1 MKDDISIENEL
12 KNEYLQL
19 KKCSSYLREQYPK
32 IMSKNFDVNE
42 WQKERK
48 ILDNKMRKYSS
59 LIESLE
65 KAVDS
70 YKGNKDIDEKVLL
83 TIKDGL
89 VKIKKEFDYSKYKE
103 MKAKIDEF
111 KMATKDDKDLNEDE
125 DNFEQINSINTFAE
139 ELKKIRKKAMEDLE
153 KTAKLIKETKEKIE
167 IDKEEKI
174 EVKEE
179 PLLKEEKKEEKE
191 VEGNEEKKIFLGIE
205 WTRHKIIVTVL
216 IAIIVILT
224 IIAIVIGCKK

>member
-1 MKDDISIENEL
+1 MKDDISIEDEL
-12 KNEYLQL
+12 RDEYLQL
-19 KKCSSYLREQYPK
+19 KRCSSYLREQYPK

-48 ILDNKMRKYSS
+48 ILDNNMRKYSS

-103 MKAKIDEF
+103 MKAKIDKF

-125 DNFEQINSINTFAE
+125 DNFEQIYSINTFAE

>member
-1 MKDDISIENEL
+1 MKDDISIEHEL

-42 WQKERK
+42 WKKERK
-48 ILDNKMRKYSS
+48 ILDNNMRKYSS

-65 KAVDS
+65 KALDS

-125 DNFEQINSINTFAE
+125 DNFEQIYSINTFAE

-153 KTAKLIKETKEKIE
+153 QTAKLIKETKEKIE

-191 VEGNEEKKIFLGIE
+191 AEVNEEKKIFLGIE

>member
-1 MKDDISIENEL
+1 MKDDISIEHEL

-65 KAVDS
+65 KALVS
-70 YKGNKDIDEKVLL
+70 CKGNKDIDQKVLL
-83 TIKDGL
+83 TIKDGF

-111 KMATKDDKDLNEDE
+111 KMATEDDKDLNEDE
-125 DNFEQINSINTFAE
+125 DNFEQIYSINTFAE

-191 VEGNEEKKIFLGIE
+191 AEVNEEKKIFLGIE

>member
-32 IMSKNFDVNE
+32 IMSKIFDVNE

-48 ILDNKMRKYSS
+48 ILDNNMRKYSS

-103 MKAKIDEF
+103 MKTKIDEF
-111 KMATKDDKDLNEDE
+111 KMATEDDKDLNEDE
-125 DNFEQINSINTFAE
+125 DNFEQIYSINTFAE

-191 VEGNEEKKIFLGIE
+191 AEVNEEKKIFLGIE

>member
-48 ILDNKMRKYSS
+48 ILDNNMRKYSS

-89 VKIKKEFDYSKYKE
+89 VKIKKEFDYSKYNE
-103 MKAKIDEF
+103 MKAKIDKF

-125 DNFEQINSINTFAE
+125 DNFEQIYSINTFAE

-191 VEGNEEKKIFLGIE
+191 AEVNEEKKIFLGIE

>member
-1 MKDDISIENEL
+1 MKDDISIEHEL

-48 ILDNKMRKYSS
+48 ILDNNMRKYSS

-83 TIKDGL
+83 TIKDGF

-111 KMATKDDKDLNEDE
+111 KMATEDDKDLNEDE
-125 DNFEQINSINTFAE
+125 DNFEQIYSINTFAE

-167 IDKEEKI
+167 IDKEEKL

>member
-48 ILDNKMRKYSS
+48 ILDNNMRKYSS

-111 KMATKDDKDLNEDE
+111 KMATEDDKDLNEDE
-125 DNFEQINSINTFAE
+125 DNFEQIYSINTFAE

-167 IDKEEKI
+167 IDKEEKL

>member
-32 IMSKNFDVNE
+32 IMSKIFDVNE

-48 ILDNKMRKYSS
+48 ILDNNMRKYSS

-65 KAVDS
+65 KALDS

-191 VEGNEEKKIFLGIE
+191 AEVNEEKKIFLGIE

>member
-65 KAVDS
+65 KALDS
-70 YKGNKDIDEKVLL
+70 CKGKKDIDEKVLL

-89 VKIKKEFDYSKYKE
+89 VKIKKEFDYSKYNE
-103 MKAKIDEF
+103 MKAKIDKF

-125 DNFEQINSINTFAE
+125 DNFEQIYSINTFAE

-153 KTAKLIKETKEKIE
+153 QTAKLIKETKEKIE
-167 IDKEEKI
+167 IDKEEKL

-191 VEGNEEKKIFLGIE
+191 AEVNEEKKIFLGIE

-216 IAIIVILT
+216 ITIIVILT

>member
-65 KAVDS
+65 KAIIS
-70 YKGNKDIDEKVLL
+70 CKGNKDIDEKVLL

-111 KMATKDDKDLNEDE
+111 KMATEDDKDLNEDE
-125 DNFEQINSINTFAE
+125 DNFEQIYSINTFAE

-153 KTAKLIKETKEKIE
+153 QTAKLIKETKEKIE

-191 VEGNEEKKIFLGIE
+191 AEVNEEKKIFLGIE

>member
-1 MKDDISIENEL
+1 MKDDISIEHEL

-65 KAVDS
+65 KALVS
-70 YKGNKDIDEKVLL
+70 CKGNKDIDEKVLL
-83 TIKDGL
+83 TIKDGF

-111 KMATKDDKDLNEDE
+111 KMATEDDKDLNEDE
-125 DNFEQINSINTFAE
+125 DNFEQIYSINTFAE

>member
-1 MKDDISIENEL
+1 MKDDISIEDEL
-12 KNEYLQL
+12 RNEYLQL
-19 KKCSSYLREQYPK
+19 KRCSSYLREKYPK

-48 ILDNKMRKYSS
+48 ILDNNMRKYSS

-65 KAVDS
+65 KSVDS
-70 YKGNKDIDEKVLL
+70 YKGYKDIDEKVLL

-103 MKAKIDEF
+103 MKAKIDKF

-125 DNFEQINSINTFAE
+125 DNFEQIYSINTFAE

-191 VEGNEEKKIFLGIE
+191 VEDNEEKKIFLGIE

>member
-32 IMSKNFDVNE
+32 IMSKIFDVNE

-48 ILDNKMRKYSS
+48 ILDNNMRKYSS

-111 KMATKDDKDLNEDE
+111 KMATEDDKDLNEDE

-153 KTAKLIKETKEKIE
+153 QTAKLIKETKEKIE
-167 IDKEEKI
+167 IDKEEKL

-191 VEGNEEKKIFLGIE
+191 AEVNEEKKIFLGIE
-205 WTRHKIIVTVL
+205 WTRHKIIVTIL

>member
-1 MKDDISIENEL
+1 MKDDISIEHEL

-19 KKCSSYLREQYPK
+19 KRCSSYLREQYPK

-48 ILDNKMRKYSS
+48 ILDNNMRKYSS

-70 YKGNKDIDEKVLL
+70 YKGNKDINENVIL
-83 TIKDGL
+83 TIKNGL

-103 MKAKIDEF
+103 MKAKIDKF

-125 DNFEQINSINTFAE
+125 DNFEQIYSINTFAE

-191 VEGNEEKKIFLGIE
+191 AEVNEEKKIFLGIE

>member
-48 ILDNKMRKYSS
+48 ILDNNMRKYSS

-103 MKAKIDEF
+103 MKAKIDKF

-125 DNFEQINSINTFAE
+125 DNFEQIYSINTFAE

-167 IDKEEKI
+167 IDKEEKVEDK
-174 EVKEE
+174 EV

>member
-1 MKDDISIENEL
+1 MKEDISIEDEL
-12 KNEYLQL
+12 RDEYLQL
-19 KKCSSYLREQYPK
+19 KRCSSYLREQYPK

-48 ILDNKMRKYSS
+48 ILDNNMRKYSS

-65 KAVDS
+65 KSVDS
-70 YKGNKDIDEKVLL
+70 YKGYKDIDEKVLL

-125 DNFEQINSINTFAE
+125 DNFEQIYSINTFAE

>member
-48 ILDNKMRKYSS
+48 ILDNNMRKYSS

-125 DNFEQINSINTFAE
+125 DNFEQIYSINTFAE

-167 IDKEEKI
+167 IDKEEKL

-191 VEGNEEKKIFLGIE
+191 AEVNEEKKI
-205 WTRHKIIVTVL
+205 
-216 IAIIVILT
+216 
-224 IIAIVIGCKK
+224 

>member
-32 IMSKNFDVNE
+32 IMSKIFDVNE

-48 ILDNKMRKYSS
+48 ILDNNMRKYSS

-103 MKAKIDEF
+103 IKAKIDKF

-125 DNFEQINSINTFAE
+125 DNFEQIYSINTFAE

-153 KTAKLIKETKEKIE
+153 QTAKLIKETKEKIE

-216 IAIIVILT
+216 IAIIIILT

>member
-1 MKDDISIENEL
+1 MKEDISIEDEL
-12 KNEYLQL
+12 RDEYLQL
-19 KKCSSYLREQYPK
+19 KRCSSYLREQYPK

-48 ILDNKMRKYSS
+48 ILDNNMRKYSS

-89 VKIKKEFDYSKYKE
+89 VKIKKEFDYSKYNE
-103 MKAKIDEF
+103 MKAKIDKF

-125 DNFEQINSINTFAE
+125 DNFEQIYSINTFAE

-191 VEGNEEKKIFLGIE
+191 AEVNEEKKIFLGIE

>member
-48 ILDNKMRKYSS
+48 ILDNNMRKYSS

-103 MKAKIDEF
+103 MKAKIDKF

-125 DNFEQINSINTFAE
+125 DNFEQIYSINTFAE

-167 IDKEEKI
+167 IDKEEKL

-191 VEGNEEKKIFLGIE
+191 AEVNEEKKIFLGIE

>member
-125 DNFEQINSINTFAE
+125 DNFEQIYSINTFAE

-167 IDKEEKI
+167 IDKEEKL

-191 VEGNEEKKIFLGIE
+191 AEVNEEKKIFLGIE

>member
-1 MKDDISIENEL
+1 MKDDISIEDEL
-12 KNEYLQL
+12 RDEYLQL
-19 KKCSSYLREQYPK
+19 KRCSSYLSEQYPK

-48 ILDNKMRKYSS
+48 ILDNNMRKYSS

-70 YKGNKDIDEKVLL
+70 YKGNEDIDEKVLL

-111 KMATKDDKDLNEDE
+111 KMATEDDKDLNEDE
-125 DNFEQINSINTFAE
+125 DNFEQIYSINTFAE

-216 IAIIVILT
+216 IAIIIILT

>member
-48 ILDNKMRKYSS
+48 ILDNNMRKYSS

-111 KMATKDDKDLNEDE
+111 KMATEDDKDLNEDE
-125 DNFEQINSINTFAE
+125 DNFEQIYSINTFAE

-153 KTAKLIKETKEKIE
+153 QTAKLIKETKEKIE
-167 IDKEEKI
+167 IDKEEKL

>member
-48 ILDNKMRKYSS
+48 ILDNNMRKYSS

-70 YKGNKDIDEKVLL
+70 YKGNKDINENVIL
-83 TIKDGL
+83 TIKNGL

-103 MKAKIDEF
+103 IKAKIDKF
-111 KMATKDDKDLNEDE
+111 KMATKDDKNLNEDE
-125 DNFEQINSINTFAE
+125 DNFEQIYSINTFAE

-167 IDKEEKI
+167 IDKEEKL
-174 EVKEE
+174 EVKEV

-191 VEGNEEKKIFLGIE
+191 AEVNEEKKIFLGIE

>member
-42 WQKERK
+42 WKKERK
-48 ILDNKMRKYSS
+48 ILDNNMRKYSS

-65 KAVDS
+65 KSVDS
-70 YKGNKDIDEKVLL
+70 YKGYKDIDEKVLL

-103 MKAKIDEF
+103 IKAKIDKF
-111 KMATKDDKDLNEDE
+111 KIITKDDKDLNEDE
-125 DNFEQINSINTFAE
+125 DNFEQIYSINTFAE

>member
-48 ILDNKMRKYSS
+48 ILDNNMRKYSS

-111 KMATKDDKDLNEDE
+111 KMATEDDKDLNEDE
-125 DNFEQINSINTFAE
+125 DNFEQIYSINTFAE

-191 VEGNEEKKIFLGIE
+191 AEVNEEKKIFLGIE

>member
-1 MKDDISIENEL
+1 
-12 KNEYLQL
+12 
-19 KKCSSYLREQYPK
+19 
-32 IMSKNFDVNE
+32 
-42 WQKERK
+42 
-48 ILDNKMRKYSS
+48 
-59 LIESLE
+59 
-65 KAVDS
+65 
-70 YKGNKDIDEKVLL
+70 
-83 TIKDGL
+83 
-89 VKIKKEFDYSKYKE
+89 
-103 MKAKIDEF
+103 MKAKIDKF

-125 DNFEQINSINTFAE
+125 DNFEQIYSINTFAE

-167 IDKEEKI
+167 IDKEEKL

-191 VEGNEEKKIFLGIE
+191 AEVNEEKKIFLGIE

>member
-1 MKDDISIENEL
+1 MKDDISIEHEL

-65 KAVDS
+65 KALVS
-70 YKGNKDIDEKVLL
+70 CKGNKDIDEKVLL
-83 TIKDGL
+83 TIKDGF

-111 KMATKDDKDLNEDE
+111 KMATEDDKDLNEDE
-125 DNFEQINSINTFAE
+125 DNFEQIYSINTFAE

-191 VEGNEEKKIFLGIE
+191 AEVNEEKKIFLGIE

>member
-48 ILDNKMRKYSS
+48 ILDNNMRKYSS

-103 MKAKIDEF
+103 IKAKIDKF

-125 DNFEQINSINTFAE
+125 DNFEQIYSINTFAE

>member
-32 IMSKNFDVNE
+32 IMSKIFDVNE

-48 ILDNKMRKYSS
+48 ILDNNMRKYSS

-111 KMATKDDKDLNEDE
+111 KMATEDDKDLNEDE

-167 IDKEEKI
+167 IDKEEKL

-191 VEGNEEKKIFLGIE
+191 AEVNEEKKIFLGIE

-216 IAIIVILT
+216 IAIIIILT

>member
-32 IMSKNFDVNE
+32 IMSKIFDVNE

-48 ILDNKMRKYSS
+48 ILDNNMRKYSS

-111 KMATKDDKDLNEDE
+111 KMATEDDKDLNEDE

-153 KTAKLIKETKEKIE
+153 QTAKLIKETKEKIE
-167 IDKEEKI
+167 IDKEEKL

-191 VEGNEEKKIFLGIE
+191 AEVNEEKKIFLGIE

-216 IAIIVILT
+216 IAIIIILT

>member
-1 MKDDISIENEL
+1 MKDDISIEHEL

-65 KAVDS
+65 KALVS
-70 YKGNKDIDEKVLL
+70 CKGNKDIDEKVLL
-83 TIKDGL
+83 TIKDGF

-111 KMATKDDKDLNEDE
+111 KMATEDDKDLNEDE
-125 DNFEQINSINTFAE
+125 DNFEQIYSINTFAE

-167 IDKEEKI
+167 IDKEEKL
-174 EVKEE
+174 EVKEV

-191 VEGNEEKKIFLGIE
+191 AEVNEEKKIFLGIE

>member
-1 MKDDISIENEL
+1 MKDDISIEHEL

-32 IMSKNFDVNE
+32 IMSKIFDVNE

-48 ILDNKMRKYSS
+48 ILDNNMRKYSS

-111 KMATKDDKDLNEDE
+111 KMATEDDKDLNEDE
-125 DNFEQINSINTFAE
+125 DNFEQIYSINTFAE

-153 KTAKLIKETKEKIE
+153 QTAKLIKETKEKIE
-167 IDKEEKI
+167 IDKEEKL

-191 VEGNEEKKIFLGIE
+191 AEVNEEKKIFLGIE

-216 IAIIVILT
+216 IAIIIILT

>member
-1 MKDDISIENEL
+1 MKDDISIEDEL

-65 KAVDS
+65 KALVS
-70 YKGNKDIDEKVLL
+70 CKGNKDIDEKVLL
-83 TIKDGL
+83 TIKDGF

-111 KMATKDDKDLNEDE
+111 KMATEDDKDLNEDE
-125 DNFEQINSINTFAE
+125 DNFEQIYSINTFAE

>member
-1 MKDDISIENEL
+1 MKDDISIENQL

-111 KMATKDDKDLNEDE
+111 KMATEDDKDLNEDE

-191 VEGNEEKKIFLGIE
+191 AEVNEEKKIFLGIE

>member
-1 MKDDISIENEL
+1 MKDDISIEDEL
-12 KNEYLQL
+12 KKEYLQL

-65 KAVDS
+65 KAIIS
-70 YKGNKDIDEKVLL
+70 CKGNKDIDEKVLL

-111 KMATKDDKDLNEDE
+111 KMATEDDKDLNEDE
-125 DNFEQINSINTFAE
+125 DNFEQIYSINTFSE

-167 IDKEEKI
+167 IDKEEKL

>member
-1 MKDDISIENEL
+1 MKDDISIEHEL

-48 ILDNKMRKYSS
+48 ILDNNMRKYSS

-125 DNFEQINSINTFAE
+125 DNFEQIYSINTFAE

-167 IDKEEKI
+167 IDKEEKL

-191 VEGNEEKKIFLGIE
+191 AEVNEEKKIFLGIE

>member
-1 MKDDISIENEL
+1 MKDDISIEHEL

-65 KAVDS
+65 KALVS
-70 YKGNKDIDEKVLL
+70 CKGNKDIDEKVLL
-83 TIKDGL
+83 TIKDGF

-111 KMATKDDKDLNEDE
+111 KMATEDDKDLNEDE
-125 DNFEQINSINTFAE
+125 DNFEQIYSINTFAE

-216 IAIIVILT
+216 IAIIIILT

>member
-32 IMSKNFDVNE
+32 IMSKIFDVNE
-42 WQKERK
+42 WKKERK
-48 ILDNKMRKYSS
+48 ILDNNMRKYSS

-111 KMATKDDKDLNEDE
+111 KMATEDDKDLNEDE

-191 VEGNEEKKIFLGIE
+191 AEVNEEKKIFLGIE

>member
-48 ILDNKMRKYSS
+48 ILDNNMRKYSS

-111 KMATKDDKDLNEDE
+111 KMATEDDKDLNEDE
-125 DNFEQINSINTFAE
+125 DNFEQIYSINTFAE

-167 IDKEEKI
+167 IDKEEKL

-191 VEGNEEKKIFLGIE
+191 AEVNEEKKIFLGIE